1 MKAIVVGS
9 GGAARA
15 LLRRLGDIWEVVVID
30 IDAERLALAEK
41 VRPVVTL
48 QGDGSSR
55 VVLERAGIADADALV
70 AATYDDDVNLEV
82 CSLARDYGLLRVAA
96 AAASPDRLPDYR
108 AIQVPAFSPASLAAR
123 QLELSLEP
131 RRVSST
137 AFAHGRA
144 EAIEFEI
151 APDSPVRGQSLR
163 DLASQS
169 WLVAAI
175 LRDDRLIVPH
185 GNTILET
192 GDLVTVVGAAADFPL
207 LVRTFTAG
215 EARFPLDW
223 GKRVTVVLT
232 GRSDLDGPIAEAI
245 SLTRN
250 SQATSLLLV
259 HRKLDTIRDDREA
272 AEIESMLE
280 EIEARAEGVEV
291 RMRPVA
297 GPPMK
302 ALPGVVADESA
313 GVVVLPAPGG
323 GMLRRVRSVS
333 ALRMVQSLGRP
344 VLFSRGTHPYEQ
356 IVAPARD
363 SAPGWAAARAAI
375 DLASYGKAELTGV
388 AAVPP
393 VFIAGTDGRDAA
405 LRSLIRLRE
414 EAAVQGVQVR
424 RRLRQGNPVRILQES
439 ADRGDLVV
447 VGMPERRAGLLRPGI
462 VGLLLS
468 RTPASVLVVPVQT

>member
-15 LLRRLGDIWEVVVID
+15 LLRRLGDLWEVTVID
-30 IDAERLALAEK
+30 VDPARLALAQK
-41 VRPVVTL
+41 VRSIETL
-48 QGDGSSR
+48 EGDGSSK
-55 VVLERAGIADADALV
+55 VVLDRAGLSDADALV

-82 CSLARDYGLLRVAA
+82 CRIAQAAGLIRLAAVVAD
-96 AAASPDRLPDYR
+96 PDRLGDYR
-108 AIQVPAFSPASLAAR
+108 TIGVPAFSGANLTAR

-175 LRDDRLIVPH
+175 LRGDHLIVPH

-192 GDLVTVVGAAADFPL
+192 GDLVTVVGAAADFSL

-215 EARFPLDW
+215 QARFPLDW
-223 GKRVTVVLT
+223 GQRIVAVLT
-232 GRSDLDGPIAEAI
+232 SREDLDGPIAEAI
-245 SLTRN
+245 SVTRN
-250 SQATSLLLV
+250 SQASSLLIV
-259 HRKLDTIRDDREA
+259 HRKLESIRDEA
-272 AEIESMLE
+272 EATAVGSMLE

-291 RMRPVA
+291 RFRAVSDA
-297 GPPMK
+297 PMK
-302 ALPGVVADESA
+302 ALASVVADEST
-313 GVVVLPAPGG
+313 GVVVLAAPTGG
-323 GMLRRVRSVS
+323 VFRRFRAAA
-333 ALRMVQSLGRP
+333 ALRMAHRLDRP

-356 IVAPARD
+356 IVAPARN

-375 DLASYGKAELTGV
+375 DLAAFGKAEMTGV

-393 VFIAGTDGRDAA
+393 VFITGSDGRDEA
-405 LRSLIRLRE
+405 LRALIRLRE
-414 EAAVQGVQVR
+414 EAAVQGVPVR
-424 RRLRQGNPVRILQES
+424 RRLRQGNPVKILQEAADS
-439 ADRGDLVV
+439 AGLVV
-447 VGMPERRAGLLRPGI
+447 VGMPERGSGLLRPGI
-462 VGLLLS
+462 VGLLLT
-468 RTPASVLVVPVQT
+468 RTSASTLVVPVQS